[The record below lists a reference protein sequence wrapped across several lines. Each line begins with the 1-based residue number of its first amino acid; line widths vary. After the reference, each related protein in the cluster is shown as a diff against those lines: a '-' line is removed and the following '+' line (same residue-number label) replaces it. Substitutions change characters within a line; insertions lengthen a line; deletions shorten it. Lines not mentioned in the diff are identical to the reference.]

1 MRIELTQEQQI
12 AYGRYIKA
20 RDRVG
25 LGKKRGAYVPHTSY
39 FAVEVTGMNHP
50 MYVENTLWIEYL
62 EASLAWWKVE
72 PAFRNEERMRASR
85 GDYGSS
91 DDWSDPSEQVR
102 ELL

>member
-1 MRIELTQEQQI
+1 MKIELSQEQKI

-25 LGKKRGAYVPHTSY
+25 LGSKRGAYVPHSRY
-39 FAVEVTGMNHP
+39 FAVEVTGVIHP
-50 MYVENTLWIEYL
+50 LYVENELWIEYL
-62 EASLAWWKVE
+62 EASSNWWQIE

-91 DDWSDPSEQVR
+91 DDWSDPSEQLR
-102 ELL
+102 ELA